1 MCRDQREREK
11 KLLDL
16 SLKEARRRQ
25 SAITAWVHSEN
36 KEEIPLLDN
45 AALVMTLL
53 RSRSVDHFQEG
64 IKRLEWLCAF
74 QTPTGAFPKYV
85 HLFGFLED
93 HQVSVHLLAIFFWI
107 DRHFARFMSK
117 PLRERLQNTR
127 TALFAFCLKRDA
139 HRPFSSGTGALL
151 AALTGKF
158 EKRAMKPRSSEEWG
172 DWLLAAQIAY
182 EGKGTQLEQAA
193 RLWNPMT
200 GVYLG
205 APVAEFYEKRAPQVT
220 LMHLFMADYAAH
232 YPPYVSWPHPIHIF
246 AGLIFS
252 APQPASPEKE
262 QTSWGNISAVK
273 NASSLNG
280 EKFKRGAHLFR
291 YTWQGTEGVHSFVCQ
306 EKQCGFKQVGDR
318 EFLLSYPEEEV
329 VDKERIECSFF
340 VDNHPEVALRVAG
353 EQATLFRL
361 SDLVQIKTPSGA
373 LTVRFDCVEGEGVF
387 SGHISQG
394 NRPAQLVDDGKA
406 YDWKIDL
413 RTIRRTARFKLR
425 CVLAQAEVEVSGC
438 PSQGP
443 SHASHCRHKE

>member
-1 MCRDQREREK
+1 MCSDQREREK

-16 SLKEARRRQ
+16 SLNEARRRQ
-25 SAITAWVHSEN
+25 SAATSWVHSQN
-36 KEEIPLLDN
+36 KEMIPLLDN
-45 AALVMTLL
+45 AAFVMALL

-64 IKRLEWLCAF
+64 VNRLERLCAF
-74 QTPTGAFPKYV
+74 QTPAGAFPKYV
-85 HLFGFLED
+85 HLFGFAED
-93 HQVSVHLLAIFFWI
+93 HQVSVRLLAIFFWI
-107 DRHFARFMSK
+107 ERLFARFMSE
-117 PLRERLQNTR
+117 PVRERLQKTR
-127 TALFAFCLKRDA
+127 VALRAFCAKREER
-139 HRPFSSGTGALL
+139 RPFSSGTGVLF
-151 AALTGKF
+151 AALTGTFQAK
-158 EKRAMKPRSSEEWG
+158 ATPPQSSEEWG
-172 DWLLAAQIAY
+172 DWLLAAQIA
-182 EGKGTQLEQAA
+182 GDGGAVQLEEGA
-193 RLWNPMT
+193 RLWNPRT

-205 APVAEFYEKRAPQVT
+205 EPVAEFYEKRTPQVT
-220 LMHLFMADYAAH
+220 LMHLFMADYAAY
-232 YPPYVSWPHPIHIF
+232 YPPYVSRPHPVHIF

-252 APQPASPEKE
+252 AE
-262 QTSWGNISAVK
+262 QTVSFKEERGGDVSA
-273 NASSLNG
+273 SGSIHSRRL
-280 EKFKRGAHLFR
+280 EKPLRGAHLFR
-291 YTWQGTEGVHSFVCQ
+291 FTWEGIEGVHSFVCQ
-306 EKQCGFKQVGDR
+306 EQQCGFEQVSDR